1 MKFSIVV
8 PVYNVEQ
15 YLEQCLESLQAQ
27 NDGDYEVICVNDGS
41 TDSSRDILAEWEA
54 RMPQMR
60 VIDRENGGL
69 SAARNTGLKATKGDY
84 VLFVDSDDWV
94 EHNFLECLNSSLI
107 THHSSLTPLDMICFA
122 CQRTDNE
129 ATDSL
134 HREQTSGWDYYNRH
148 ALEARVVPFVCV
160 WQRCYRREFLM
171 DNNLCFREGILHED
185 NEFTPRVCLKAKS
198 IKVIPDVLYN
208 YRVRPNSIMTT
219 IQAEREEYS
228 HASPRRRGAGVAT
241 TRGIRSKESLILIG
255 NELSE
260 LFSHESGIDKTII
273 YRALT
278 QYYQMAFIDNTQE
291 EDRLL
296 HAQID
301 WKAYRRVSRTKLR
314 HRINY
319 AALRLSPSLFR
330 LTDI

>member
-1 MKFSIVV
+1 MMFSVVV

-15 YLEQCLESLQAQ
+15 YLEQCLESLQMQ
-27 NDGDYEVICVNDGS
+27 DYRDYEVICINDGS
-41 TDSSRDILAEWEA
+41 TDHSRDILAEWESM
-54 RMPQMR
+54 MPQMR

-69 SAARNTGLKATKGDY
+69 SAARNTGLKAATGDY
-84 VLFVDSDDWV
+84 VVFVDSDDWV
-94 EHNFLECLNSSLI
+94 EPPMLSTLSVAIDSEDI
-107 THHSSLTPLDMICFA
+107 ICFA

-134 HREQTSGWDYYNRH
+134 PKEQTSGWDYYNRH

-160 WQRCYRREFLM
+160 WQRCYRREFLL
-171 DNNLCFREGILHED
+171 DNNLWFREGILHED
-185 NEFTPRVCLKAKS
+185 NEFTPRACLKANRV
-198 IKVIPDVLYN
+198 KVIPDLLYH

-219 IQAEREEYS
+219 
-228 HASPRRRGAGVAT
+228 RGM
-241 TRGIRSKESLILIG
+241 RSKESLILIG

-278 QYYQMAFIDNTQE
+278 QCYQMAFLDNSKD
-291 EDRLL
+291 EDHCLRQL
-296 HAQID
+296 ID
-301 WKAYRRVSRTKLR
+301 WKAYHSVSRTKLR

-319 AALRLSPSLFR
+319 STLRLSPSLFR
-330 LTDI
+330 LIDK

>member
-1 MKFSIVV
+1 MKFSVIV

-15 YLEQCLESLQAQ
+15 YLGQCLESLQAQ
-27 NDGDYEVICVNDGS
+27 NYGDYEVICVNDGS

-54 RMPQMR
+54 RLPQMR

-69 SAARNTGLKATKGDY
+69 SAARNTGLEAATGDY
-84 VLFVDSDDWV
+84 VVFVDSDDWV
-94 EHNFLECLNSSLI
+94 EPNFLECLNSSLI
-107 THHSSLTPLDMICFA
+107 THHSSLTPLDMVCFA

-129 ATDSL
+129 ATDTL
-134 HREQTSGWDYYNRH
+134 TEETATGWEYYNRH

-160 WQRCYRREFLM
+160 WQRCYRRQFLE
-171 DNNLCFREGILHED
+171 DNNLRFLEGILHED
-185 NEFTPRVCLKAKS
+185 NEFTPRACLKAKAV
-198 IKVIPDVLYN
+198 KVILDVLYN

-219 IQAEREEYS
+219 
-228 HASPRRRGAGVAT
+228 RGL
-241 TRGIRSKESLILIG
+241 RSKESLILIG

-260 LFSHESGIDKTII
+260 LFANEVDINRTTI

-278 QYYQMAFIDNTQE
+278 QCYQMAFIDNSKD
-291 EDRLL
+291 EDHRLRQL
-296 HAQID
+296 ID
-301 WKAYRRVSRTKLR
+301 WKSYRRVSRTKLR

-330 LTDI
+330 LIDK